1 MTWSRL
7 FPKLALQKRGNYV
20 KKFGTIRLQAKK
32 KGNPFKNNS
41 WREQHMSGH
50 SKWASIKHKKGAV
63 DAKRGKIFTKLIK
76 EITVATRMGGKDP
89 ESNARLRTAIA
100 AAKAENMPKE
110 NIERGIKKGTGEL
123 EGSTYEEAIY
133 EGYGPGGVAV
143 LVEVLTDNKNRAVAD
158 VRHLFER
165 HGGGL
170 GAAGCVAW
178 MFSQKGLIVL
188 PRDQTDE
195 ERLFEVA
202 LEAGAEDIKEGEKE
216 FEVVT
221 EPSLFEQ
228 VKAAIEDAE
237 LTPILAEIT
246 MIPKTTTNLEGK
258 HAQQMLTLMEV
269 LEDNDDVNHV
279 YANFDI
285 SDEVME
291 AIS

>member
-1 MTWSRL
+1 
-7 FPKLALQKRGNYV
+7 
-20 KKFGTIRLQAKK
+20 
-32 KGNPFKNNS
+32 
-41 WREQHMSGH
+41 
-50 SKWASIKHKKGAV
+50 
-63 DAKRGKIFTKLIK
+63 
-76 EITVATRMGGKDP
+76 
-89 ESNARLRTAIA
+89 
-100 AAKAENMPKE
+100 
-110 NIERGIKKGTGEL
+110 
-123 EGSTYEEAIY
+123 
-133 EGYGPGGVAV
+133 
-143 LVEVLTDNKNRAVAD
+143 
-158 VRHLFER
+158 
-165 HGGGL
+165 
-170 GAAGCVAW
+170 
-178 MFSQKGLIVL
+178 
-188 PRDQTDE
+188 
-195 ERLFEVA
+195 VA

-221 EPSLFEQ
+221 ESSLFEQ

>member
-1 MTWSRL
+1 
-7 FPKLALQKRGNYV
+7 
-20 KKFGTIRLQAKK
+20 
-32 KGNPFKNNS
+32 
-41 WREQHMSGH
+41 MSGH

-123 EGSTYEEAIY
+123 EGSTYEEATY

-143 LVEVLTDNKNRAVAD
+143 LVEVLTDNRNRAVAD

-165 HGGGL
+165 HGGSL

-216 FEVVT
+216 FEIVT

-228 VKAAIEDAE
+228 VKAAIEDAG

-246 MIPKTTTNLEGK
+246 MIPKTTTNLEG
-258 HAQQMLTLMEV
+258 MEL